1 MNLEVEGPGIGLGG
15 MGGLSG
21 EKVLV
26 EEVVGSEELSE
37 VWHVSPLFA

>member
-1 MNLEVEGPGIGLGG
+1 MNLEVEGPGIGLEG
-15 MGGLSG
+15 MGGLGG